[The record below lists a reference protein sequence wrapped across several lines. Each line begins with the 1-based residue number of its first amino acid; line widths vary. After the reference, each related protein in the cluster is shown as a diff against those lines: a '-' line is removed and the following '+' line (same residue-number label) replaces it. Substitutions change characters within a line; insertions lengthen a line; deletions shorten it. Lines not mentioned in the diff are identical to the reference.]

1 MSHMCAC
8 NTSRVAPLVNHL
20 VFLTWHFCTTWR
32 ARSTFCGRTLPRATG
47 IVACFSLIKA
57 QSLSVSSHMQRA
69 SSRTCYCVWDCDS
82 DSQPPRHSQVLAPS
96 WATRLQPLATRA
108 FSQGLDTIF
117 PFLVLG
123 GRHPPPRLEHV
134 HVRACRHGSRDW
146 RSICSHKPWVNH
158 VISLLLNFP
167 IRKMG

>member
-82 DSQPPRHSQVLAPS
+82 LSPQGTVRFWPHHGQLGFNHWQREPSLKAWIPYFPFSS
-96 WATRLQPLATRA
+96 WADDTLLHVWSMYMCERAGMALVTGGPFAAT
-108 FSQGLDTIF
+108 S
-117 PFLVLG
+117 LG
-123 GRHPPPRLEHV
+123 
-134 HVRACRHGSRDW
+134 
-146 RSICSHKPWVNH
+146 
-158 VISLLLNFP
+158 
-167 IRKMG
+167 